1 MKLIVCVVMVMMV
14 FGCSSYDK
22 KVIKTQLAV
31 CVGHEGEELK
41 ACLIEQINA
50 IAAVTIPGFDEF
62 GNMIEDPRIIE
73 LLKAIEALEEE
84 MNDNL

>member
-1 MKLIVCVVMVMMV
+1 MRMLICLFMVMMV

-22 KVIKTQLAV
+22 KVIKGQLEI
-31 CVGHEGEELK
+31 CIGSEGEELK
-41 ACLIEQINA
+41 QCLTEQMNA

-73 LLKAIEALEEE
+73 LLKAIEELEEE
-84 MNDNL
+84 L

>member
-1 MKLIVCVVMVMMV
+1 MKLLVILVILVSV
-14 FGCSSYDK
+14 GCSSYDK
-22 KVIKTQLAV
+22 KVIETQLAV

-41 ACLIEQINA
+41 ACLIEQMNA
-50 IAAVTIPGFDEF
+50 IASVTIPGFDEF

-73 LLKAIEALEEE
+73 LLKAIEELEEE